1 MNQILMA
8 AARGARIELRHFN
21 EQVWY
26 RAYSIDV
33 NGGSAAIDGTYRIHP
48 DDDHYRFGPIST
60 ELRNAAEKVNERT
73 YIQDVLGHYGIAAID
88 VNQNNFE
95 LGYCW
100 DTAMNATALHKSLF
114 LLILSE
120 TLAEEGL

>member
-1 MNQILMA
+1 MNTILMA

-33 NGGSAAIDGTYRIHP
+33 NGGSAAVDGTYRIHP
-48 DDDHYRFGPIST
+48 DDEHMRFGPIST
-60 ELRNAAEKVNERT
+60 AMRKAAQQDINYLQDSTGIYERAVIED
-73 YIQDVLGHYGIAAID
+73 YENGC
-88 VNQNNFE
+88 E

-100 DTAMNATALHKSLF
+100 DTAMNKSQLHKSLF